1 MNYKKCLLYGLKSK
15 KKLKE
20 LLHIKRN
27 VYCKGSFVNCKV
39 KPYID
44 TKIKPRIIE
53 APDKDLQVIQRRIL
67 RFLQN
72 LGVPD
77 YVFSGVKKRS
87 YIDNAKKHSGNLYLY
102 KTDISAF
109 FPSITRNKVYNFY
122 IDKLKVSPD
131 VAKILT
137 NFSTLNLDL
146 KKQSSLNMKK
156 VNQFLEHKNI
166 KARNHL
172 ITGSPLSCILSY
184 LANVDMF
191 EEIYKLSQTHNI
203 NMTLYVDDIVF
214 SSNKK
219 IPLSFKKS
227 VINIVKA
234 NGYQISPNKCKSYN
248 KLLSKKVTG
257 VILDKNGEMKIPN
270 SLMLKIHNYLLGYQ
284 NGDKTKL
291 ANLLGCLGIANRINS
306 KFVSLTGQIKKQR

>member
-109 FPSITRNKVYNFY
+109 FPSITRNKIYNFY
-122 IDKLKVSPD
+122 INKLKVSPD
-131 VAKILT
+131 VANILT
-137 NFSTLNLDL
+137 NFSTLNLNL
-146 KKQSSLNMKK
+146 KRQSSSNMKK
-156 VNQFLEHKNI
+156 VNQFLENKNI
-166 KARNHL
+166 KIRNHL

-191 EEIYKLSQTHNI
+191 EEIYNLSQK
-203 NMTLYVDDIVF
+203 Y
-214 SSNKK
+214 
-219 IPLSFKKS
+219 
-227 VINIVKA
+227 
-234 NGYQISPNKCKSYN
+234 
-248 KLLSKKVTG
+248 
-257 VILDKNGEMKIPN
+257 IPN
-270 SLMLKIHNYLLGYQ
+270 SLMLKIHDYLLDYQ

-291 ANLLGCLGIANRINS
+291 SNLLGCLGIANRING
-306 KFVSLTGQIKKQR
+306 KFVALTGQIKKQR

>member
-122 IDKLKVSPD
+122 INKLKVSPD
-131 VAKILT
+131 VANILT
-137 NFSTLNLDL
+137 NFSTLNLNL
-146 KKQSSLNMKK
+146 KRQSSSNMKK
-156 VNQFLEHKNI
+156 VNQFLDNKNI
-166 KARNHL
+166 KIRNHL

-191 EEIYKLSQTHNI
+191 EEIYNLSQKYNI
-203 NMTLYVDDIVF
+203 DMTLYVDDLVF
-214 SSNKK
+214 SANKK

-227 VINIVKA
+227 VLNIVISH
-234 NGYQISPNKCKSYN
+234 GYQISQHKCKSYN
-248 KLLSKKVTG
+248 RIAIKKVTG
-257 VILDKNGEMKIPN
+257 VVLDKKGEMKIPN
-270 SLMLKIHNYLLGYQ
+270 SLMLKIHDYLLDYQ

-291 ANLLGCLGIANRINS
+291 SNLLGCLGIANRING
-306 KFVSLTGQIKKQR
+306 KFVALTDKIKKQR